1 MCQNQGSEVDCGHI
15 LPLLSHA
22 AGRMFCDQTLFC
34 HLQAIE
40 TMYNMLKQRQ
50 LVKPIPN
57 GEV

>member
-1 MCQNQGSEVDCGHI
+1 MCQNQGSEVDCGH
-15 LPLLSHA
+15 LSLLSPA
-22 AGRMFCDQTLFC
+22 AGRMFFDQTLFC